1 MKKTEHPFYCDKKKC
16 RKTAWGTPEY
26 LTEDD
31 WKAVKEFVDIAET
44 KDADKA
50 FELMWNL
57 KDTES
62 FFNRVLGWPEGYNYC
77 QSREYWDITAF
88 PGIVKHNLDKL
99 INALN
104 IYDNVQY
111 MKH

>member
-1 MKKTEHPFYCDKKKC
+1 MKTKKTEHPFYCDKKKC

-50 FELMWNL
+50 FNFIWNLKNL
-57 KDTES
+57 KDTQS
-62 FFNRVLGWPEGYNYC
+62 FFNRVLGWPEGYTYC
-77 QSREYWDITAF
+77 QSKSFWEKTAF
-88 PGIVKHNLDKL
+88 PGIVKHNLDDLKSTL
-99 INALN
+99 KN
-104 IYDNVQY
+104 
-111 MKH
+111 MR